1 MNRPTQL
8 LICTL
13 GAAVMFAAGA
23 ITVSTLNTRV
33 NAAPPAAAPAPAPAA
48 STGLPAGVQKQTF
61 MLVHGAYA
69 GGFEWKKAGD
79 LLASHGHT
87 VYRPTLTGNGE
98 RVHLASKDIDINTH
112 INDVVNTILF
122 EDLHDIVLVGH
133 SYGGSVITGVVDRI
147 PERFKCVIYVD
158 AGLPIDGET
167 ADDARKKSAPT
178 RAVDGWIGTAPRAG
192 AKPPYNVQ
200 MSAKTFN
207 TPMALKN
214 QDAAHKVP
222 TEYILT
228 VDQGRQPQ
236 DDMFYKCYQRAQE
249 RGWSTSIMT
258 GDHVVHVNQTA
269 ALVER
274 LEKATLTAKA
284 GH

>member
-1 MNRPTQL
+1 MMCPARWVL
-8 LICTL
+8 CAA
-13 GAAVMFAAGA
+13 GAALVFAAGVMTA
-23 ITVSTLNTRV
+23 GELGRS
-33 NAAPPAAAPAPAPAA
+33 AHAAPATAAPA
-48 STGLPAGVQKQTF
+48 SLRPPGVEKQTF
-61 MLVHGAYA
+61 ILVHGAYA

-79 LLASHGHT
+79 LLVTHGHT
-87 VYRPTLTGNGE
+87 VYRPTLTGQGE
-98 RVHLASKDIDINTH
+98 RVHLANTDIDINTH
-112 INDVVNTILF
+112 ITDIVNTILF
-122 EDLHDIVLVGH
+122 EDLHEVVLVGH

-178 RAVDGWIGTAPRAG
+178 RVVYGYIGTAPRPG

-200 MSAKTFN
+200 MPAKTFT
-207 TPMALKN
+207 TPMSLKN

-228 VDQGRQPQ
+228 VDAGRQPQ
-236 DDMFYKCYQRAQE
+236 DDMFYMCYQRAQE

-258 GDHVVHVNQTA
+258 GDHIVHVNQPA